1 MTACHSCWYCD
12 YLREGFEGNNVPHL
26 VIQYSENLG
35 EQVNMTE
42 ICAAMSKALQQTGL
56 FPLAGI
62 RVRAYSIS
70 EISIADEHPDNAFAD
85 IILRIGEGRS
95 EVQKA
100 IVGSTLMETAKSA
113 FVAQLAHPHFAL
125 SLEIIEISKLFSW
138 KTNSIHPRLKD

>member
-1 MTACHSCWYCD
+1 M
-12 YLREGFEGNNVPHL
+12 PHL

-42 ICAAMSKALQQTGL
+42 FCAVMSKALQQTGL

-62 RVRAYSIS
+62 RVRAYPTPDSS
-70 EISIADEHPDNAFAD
+70 TADEHPDNAFAD

-100 IVGSTLMETAKSA
+100 IVGSSLMKVAKSA

-125 SLEIIEISKLFSW
+125 SLEIIEISKLLSW
-138 KTNSIHPRLKD
+138 KTNSIHPRLKN

>member
-1 MTACHSCWYCD
+1 M
-12 YLREGFEGNNVPHL
+12 PHL

-35 EQVNMTE
+35 EQVNMTDF
-42 ICAAMSKALQQTGL
+42 CAAMSKVLQQTGL

-62 RVRAYSIS
+62 RVRAHPMLDSS
-70 EISIADEHPDNAFAD
+70 TADEHPDNAFAD

-100 IVGSTLMETAKSA
+100 IVGSSLMEAAKSA
-113 FVAQLAHPHFAL
+113 FVTQLAHPHFAL

-138 KTNSIHPRLKD
+138 KTNSIHPRLKN

>member
-12 YLREGFEGNNVPHL
+12 YLREEFEGNNVPHL

-62 RVRAYSIS
+62 RVRAYSTPES
-70 EISIADEHPDNAFAD
+70 SIADEHLDNAFAD
-85 IILRIGEGRS
+85 IILRIGEGPVS
-95 EVQKA
+95 YTHL
-100 IVGSTLMETAKSA
+100 TL
-113 FVAQLAHPHFAL
+113 P
-125 SLEIIEISKLFSW
+125 
-138 KTNSIHPRLKD
+138 TNDLV